1 MSSSVDWGGS
11 GVFWAGGLLL
21 VVDVDRALVVSVE
34 LGLATVDGTEVL
46 DVVDAGGLATVEV
59 KVVMAVEVVIGVEVD
74 DVVVV
79 VGEFV

>member
-1 MSSSVDWGGS
+1 M
-11 GVFWAGGLLL
+11 FWAGGLLL